1 MNMAAKTIRKHFRLA
16 REFKYLAE
24 APVSSGYGRRGLSL
38 RLATENDSTDLENRS
53 SEPTSDWASCVH
65 FVGLAVLGPVY
76 GSRGWR
82 LYGACVALNGKRC
95 QSYISN

>member
-1 MNMAAKTIRKHFRLA
+1 MNMATKTIMKNFRLA

-24 APVSSGYGRRGLSL
+24 APVSSDYGQRGLSL
-38 RLATENDSTDLENRS
+38 RLATENDSTDLKNSS

-65 FVGLAVLGPVY
+65 FVGLVVLGSVY

-82 LYGACVALNGKRC
+82 LYGAWH
-95 QSYISN
+95 